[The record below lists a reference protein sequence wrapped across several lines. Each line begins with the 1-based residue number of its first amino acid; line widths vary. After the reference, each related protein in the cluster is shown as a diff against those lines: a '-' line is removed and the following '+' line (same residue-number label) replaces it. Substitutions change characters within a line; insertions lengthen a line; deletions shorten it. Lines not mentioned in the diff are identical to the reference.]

1 MSRPLNLLDLREP
14 DALSNDFEENLDQP
28 ELAGLSETERI
39 QAAVDPNISPDI
51 TRLYLNSL
59 GMSKS
64 LNAEEEK
71 YYGRLAR
78 KGDKRAKQK
87 MIECN
92 LKLVVALAKRYRDRG
107 LPLLDVIEEGNLGLI
122 RAVDKFDPE
131 RGFRFSTYAAWWIRQ
146 SIERALINQGR
157 TIRLPIHI
165 VRRIRLCLRGYRQI
179 VNKIAREPRPSDISE
194 LIGLPPSNIEAM
206 LMLNEPIGS
215 LDMPLKNDSTCSLGE
230 WLVTDEGKPVLDQLH
245 NSTVRATIDVWLA
258 NLAPRQ
264 REIIIRRYGLHDQD
278 PETLEVIAASLDLT
292 RERVRQIQ
300 VSALERL
307 RLILQDSGYNAEALF
322 D

>member
-51 TRLYLNSL
+51 TRLYLDSL

-215 LDMPLKNDSTCSLGE
+215 LDMPLKNDPACSLGE
-230 WLVTDEGKPVLDQLH
+230 WLVTDKGKPVLDQLH

-307 RLILQDSGYNAEALF
+307 RLILQDSGYNADALF